1 MQYKVDFIQELET
14 INSVV
19 GLRSSKALLK
29 AKLAPKSHRH
39 CLVVCC
45 PFDPL
50 QLSESQ
56 QNHHIWEACSANQW
70 DAQKTAMPAVGIG
83 QHEGPN
89 SSPWQCQTSRH
100 TINASKV
107 ERIGLQSF
115 ASSAIFTWPLANFAT
130 LLLASWQL
138 FSGEILPQ
146 PTGCRKCFP
155 RVQWIWNTDFYA
167 TGINQV
173 ISH

>member
-1 MQYKVDFIQELET
+1 MSDSLQLLNLGET
-14 INSVV
+14 IASEKYTQQINEVHCKLQGLHSALVNSKGPV
-19 GLRSSKALLK
+19 LLHNN
-29 AKLAPKSHRH
+29 AQPHHRMTNT
-39 CLVVCC
+39 
-45 PFDPL
+45 
-50 QLSESQ
+50 SE
-56 QNHHIWEACSANQW
+56 
-70 DAQKTAMPAVGIG
+70 
-83 QHEGPN
+83 
-89 SSPWQCQTSRH
+89 
-100 TINASKV
+100 V
-107 ERIGLQSF
+107 EWIGLQSF

-173 ISH
+173 ISHYQKCVDCNGSYFEPSYNNLKFRVWKCNYFCNNMIVGERNR